1 MPRRSFA
8 LSDAASALSVS
19 ATSGDGV
26 GVGASNGSL
35 SLSLSVPVS
44 GAEAGPQPAP
54 PPGTG
59 RLLPRTYVTRSGALM
74 LFAATRERAL
84 LTRPEIRAE
93 VESLQQLLA
102 EVSSYQQ
109 AAHVSHNMAL
119 LKCLRIKFNSQSAL
133 ANCIRH
139 SVLYCV

>member
-19 ATSGDGV
+19 ATSGIG
-26 GVGASNGSL
+26 GGGAPGG
-35 SLSLSVPVS
+35 SLSLSVPVP
-44 GAEAGPQPAP
+44 GAEGGSQPAP

-109 AAHVSHNMAL
+109 AAHV
-119 LKCLRIKFNSQSAL
+119 C
-133 ANCIRH
+133 
-139 SVLYCV
+139 